1 MFKLKKMAIL
11 GIVCS
16 TCYASGIVYFDQGQ
30 VMAKSTVLTSAQ
42 KKINTKYDAQL
53 NGLLKEQSQLKKALD
68 DADGNNLVMEHL
80 AAQSLQLQE
89 QIESINLERATKV
102 QEYQVK
108 YVTVEQGVLT
118 KLLKDKKYD
127 YILSSN
133 AIYMTESSNDITAQV
148 VKLTDKAY
156 QNQK

>member
-1 MFKLKKMAIL
+1 MFKLQKIAIL
-11 GIVCS
+11 GVVYT

-30 VMAKSTVLTSAQ
+30 VMAKSTVLSSAQ
-42 KKINTKYDAQL
+42 KKIAAKYDNQL
-53 NGLLKEQSQLKKALD
+53 NALLKEQDQLKKAFD
-68 DADGNNLVMEHL
+68 SASGNTLVIEHL

-89 QIESINLERATKV
+89 QIESINLERTTKI

-108 YVTVEQGVLT
+108 YVTIEQGVLT
-118 KLLKDKKYD
+118 KLLKDNKYD

-133 AIYMTESSNDITAQV
+133 AIYMTESSNDITSEV